1 MLTKLGSREEGDSET
16 DHPSH
21 SIERAQMLPRR
32 RESVQR
38 GKVGRTSP
46 VFDTQLASDTSHK
59 LGGAALEWQRATQK
73 QQASRLDRLNV
84 GAKRPW
90 GMRQV
95 DTKIPQTL
103 FSGSVRCVWGHD
115 ELGEKMVTIDRDAF
129 HRRRAAP
136 RP

>member
-1 MLTKLGSREEGDSET
+1 
-16 DHPSH
+16 
-21 SIERAQMLPRR
+21 MLPRR

-46 VFDTQLASDTSHK
+46 VLDAQLASDTSHK

-73 QQASRLDRLNV
+73 QQASRLYRLNV

-95 DTKIPQTL
+95 DTEVSQTL
-103 FSGSVRCVWGHD
+103 LSGGVRCVGGHD
-115 ELGEKMVTIDRDAF
+115 EFCEKMVTIDRDAF
-129 HRRRAAP
+129 RRRRVAP